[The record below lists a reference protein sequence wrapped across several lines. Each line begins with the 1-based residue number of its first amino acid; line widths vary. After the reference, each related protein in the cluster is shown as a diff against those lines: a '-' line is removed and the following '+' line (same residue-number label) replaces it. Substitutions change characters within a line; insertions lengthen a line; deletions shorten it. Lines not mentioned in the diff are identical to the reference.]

1 MADRATW
8 AERVA
13 GWRTSELTSE
23 QFSAGQGFTAGA
35 LRKAAQELDSGT
47 RASKAQTI
55 RVARVLRAPAASAAA
70 ALVVELGDARVI
82 VHAGVDRATLATVF
96 DVLTA
101 RAGAA

>member
-35 LRKAAQELDSGT
+35 LRKAAHELDSGT

-55 RVARVLRAPAASAAA
+55 RVARVLRAPAAAAV
-70 ALVVELGDARVI
+70 LVVELGDARVI